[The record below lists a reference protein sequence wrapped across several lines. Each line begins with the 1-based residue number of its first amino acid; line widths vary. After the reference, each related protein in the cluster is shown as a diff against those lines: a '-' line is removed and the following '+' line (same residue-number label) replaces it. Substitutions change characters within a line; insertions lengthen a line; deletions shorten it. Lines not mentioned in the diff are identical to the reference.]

1 MELLGVC
8 ISQKDVEALN
18 SMMETPAFRLWE
30 SILAARM
37 KEARMSLESDIAHED
52 TIKIRRDIAM
62 LREILEFREEISE
75 MVLINKNSDD
85 KK

>member
-30 SILAARM
+30 SILTARM
-37 KEARMSLESDIAHED
+37 KEARVALESDIAHED

-75 MVLINKNSDD
+75 VVLINKNSDD